1 MANVGEVLGGLDP
14 LFRDR
19 FLRLLD
25 SCREAG
31 FRVVPYDGARSPW
44 QQAIYWRQSR
54 TGTEIRRQIDTL
66 RNDGAPYIAQIL
78 EEVGPHSGGHVTDAI
93 PGKSF
98 HQYRRA
104 MDSYIESPDTRRALW
119 RERAK
124 DDGEYE
130 LAVSLYERF
139 GEAAESLGLTWG
151 GRWSFGDFG
160 HVQQQQASSPLAE
173 FGSWPALDAALKEAW
188 PHP

>member
-19 FLRLLD
+19 FLELLD
-25 SCREAG
+25 RCRTAG

-54 TGTEIRRQIDTL
+54 TRTEVLRQIEQL
-66 RNDGAPYIAQIL
+66 RNDGAEYIAQIM
-78 EEVGPHSGGHVTDAI
+78 EEVGPHSGRHVTDAI

-104 MDSYIESPDTRRALW
+104 VDSYIESPDTRRALW

-124 DDGEYE
+124 DEAEYD
-130 LAVSLYERF
+130 LAVDLYERL
-139 GEAAESLGLTWG
+139 GEIAESLELTWG
-151 GRWSFGDFG
+151 GRWSIGDFG
-160 HVQQQQASSPLAE
+160 HVQQQLASSPLEE
-173 FGSWPALDAALKEAW
+173 FGSWLALDAALKEAW